1 MPRRVEVVVRGQVPL
16 TGIVQ
21 LLLESNAERKA
32 VFTRIDVRERERE
45 ENPGFRGLIAYGV
58 YAEIR
63 FEWHNTKITRRT

>member
-1 MPRRVEVVVRGQVPL
+1 MPL

-21 LLLESNAERKA
+21 LLRKQRGEEGG
-32 VFTRIDVRERERE
+32 FHRRIDAYKREKERQS
-45 ENPGFRGLIAYGV
+45 PGFRGLIAYGV